1 MKRTLCIACLL
12 AVCVAFAL
20 PAAAQQPRGFSVSLS
35 TFQHPDLRV
44 EKIMFTGVD
53 YGDPVS
59 TFEVRVAVRNI
70 GTAGADPCNVMLSY
84 TDNTTGNTP
93 MLTWVKR
100 MTHGLNPKGSSVI
113 TFELILPYGSG
124 VPWQGMLI
132 AAADPP
138 VAGKPMGEIREWPQ
152 SLVALG
158 SAPAPKA
165 ELNNVFGVIF
175 HAGSNITPLHWNNPA
190 D

>member
-20 PAAAQQPRGFSVSLS
+20 PVAAQPRGLPVSFSAL
-35 TFQHPDLRV
+35 QHPDLRV
-44 EKIMFTGVD
+44 EKIMFTDVS
-53 YGDPVS
+53 YGDVAA

-70 GTAGADPCNVMLSY
+70 GTSGADPCNVMLSY
-84 TDNTTGNTP
+84 SNNTTAPTA
-93 MLTWVKR
+93 MRTWVKR

-113 TFELILPYGSG
+113 TFELILPHGAG
-124 VPWQGMLI
+124 APWQGMLI
-132 AAADPP
+132 AVADPP
-138 VAGKPMGEIREWPQ
+138 VSGKPLGEIREWPATI
-152 SLVALG
+152 SM
-158 SAPAPKA
+158 PTTTMKPKA

-175 HAGSNITPLHWNNPA
+175 HTGSNITPLHWDNPA